1 MPAIQTTCPGCRARL
16 RCPAATRAGKLIL
29 CPRCGTGF
37 EFGWL
42 PRAQRQP
49 PAGARGD
56 WSAVLVLVIGGLLVT
71 LAVAAVGVA
80 TLLLSGR

>member
-1 MPAIQTTCPGCRARL
+1 MPAIQTTCPGCRVRL

-37 EFGWL
+37 AFGWP
-42 PRAQRQP
+42 PRSRQP
-49 PAGARGD
+49 PAGARRD
-56 WSAVLVLVIGGLLVT
+56 WSADLVLVVGGLLVT
-71 LAVAAVGVA
+71 LAVAAVGVT